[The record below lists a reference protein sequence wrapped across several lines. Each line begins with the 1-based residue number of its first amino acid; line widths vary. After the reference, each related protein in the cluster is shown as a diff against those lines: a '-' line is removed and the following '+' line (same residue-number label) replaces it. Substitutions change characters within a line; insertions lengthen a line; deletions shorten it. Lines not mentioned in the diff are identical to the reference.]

1 MYEGCPVDL
10 KMEKVVSIDAVFD
23 EEVHC
28 AKVYKYDMEE
38 DFIRL
43 LLEGENLSVISLDA
57 KYECVLS
64 CSGTVK
70 ERFQCEAG
78 DMLIFKIENGFYT
91 VSSDGK

>member
-1 MYEGCPVDL
+1 MQKCYQYD
-10 KMEKVVSIDAVFD
+10 
-23 EEVHC
+23 
-28 AKVYKYDMEE
+28 DMEE

-43 LLEGENLSVISLDA
+43 LLKGDESFRESLWMQSMSAVIGTEDRTSLPVP
-57 KYECVLS
+57 ER
-64 CSGTVK
+64 VK